1 MEEPCSEVDLETFYS
16 RYAPSARSAYTFARQ
31 RRLRDYDMLVIR
43 EILNLTYDK
52 LASMLSDAEQL
63 ATEGVSHHIL
73 LVSPQNDRRGPEIS
87 IPTRYIYTTLRDHL
101 HITTLQEALRLY
113 QIFVRNSQTN
123 LKAPAGYIFEDVH
136 NLFCK
141 GGQWQVTRLT
151 KNKVGSVNTHFKS
164 PIANAR
170 SSYMCVGYKGH
181 QVKIKRRGY
190 PKTTAF
196 VPLVCRR
203 YVLGQRITLENAY
216 YQPASGQPTF
226 DGFIYDEASKTATML
241 QMTIATKHEVK
252 TGGVEWLRD
261 QGVENFSL
269 VAVIPPDISIDLQVP
284 NTLVPLI
291 THVYNLTLEDIL

>member
-16 RYAPSARSAYTFARQ
+16 RYAPSARVAYTFARQ

-52 LASMLSDAEQL
+52 LASMLSAAEQL

-73 LVSPQNDRRGPEIS
+73 LVSPQSDRRRPEIS

-101 HITTLQEALRLY
+101 HITTLQEASRLY

-123 LKAPAGYIFEDVH
+123 LKAPTGYIFEDVH